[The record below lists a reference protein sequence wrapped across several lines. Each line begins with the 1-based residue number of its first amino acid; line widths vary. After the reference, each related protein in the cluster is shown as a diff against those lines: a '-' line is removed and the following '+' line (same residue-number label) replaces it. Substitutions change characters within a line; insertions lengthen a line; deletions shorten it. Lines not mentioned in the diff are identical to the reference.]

1 LPDQVIEAVTVLG
14 TPRVYLVEEGP
25 IDGWVRLHLP
35 VRPNGSSGWVLAR
48 DVELNVVNQRLV
60 VDISERSLKV
70 FEEGAEILTTPVAV
84 GSNTNPT
91 PVGLFFVTDALE
103 TGNPRGAWG
112 PFAFGLSAH
121 SDSITE
127 FNGGDGIIGIHGTS
141 KPNSIGKAVSLGCV
155 RVPNQVM
162 LELAELVQLG
172 VPVLIEE

>member
-1 LPDQVIEAVTVLG
+1 
-14 TPRVYLVEEGP
+14 
-25 IDGWVRLHLP
+25 
-35 VRPNGSSGWVLAR
+35 
-48 DVELNVVNQRLV
+48 
-60 VDISERSLKV
+60 
-70 FEEGAEILTTPVAV
+70 VAV

-155 RVPNQVM
+155 RVPNEVM
-162 LELAELVQLG
+162 LQLAELVQLG